1 MEGEKRM
8 KINHPHLFMTDLH
21 MWSVHTAYLIRFTQ
35 NLEIGA
41 CALLGECVP
50 EKVLEMS
57 KRAQMFRVDTDNVR
71 DNKSCIR

>member
-21 MWSVHTAYLIRFTQ
+21 MWCVHTAYLIRFSQ

-41 CALLGECVP
+41 CALLGECVLY
-50 EKVLEMS
+50 KVLDVS
-57 KRAQMFRVDTDNVR
+57 KRAHMFRVHTDNVR
-71 DNKSCIR
+71 DNKSRIK